1 MFCLKGLWSETDT
14 DVNLYLAKLRPRSI
28 PLCSNV
34 PQKLIN
40 KGYLKVGKDTT
51 NKLASK
57 EQLCDLTGCRGVIF
71 CTTNSASDVMLSS
84 ELYFPNLSD
93 MKLSKVSA
101 SFLSRNVMP
110 IKFPACSMALRMIS
124 SRCSEANKC

>member
-1 MFCLKGLWSETDT
+1 MKQH
-14 DVNLYLAKLRPRSI
+14 N
-28 PLCSNV
+28 N
-34 PQKLIN
+34 
-40 KGYLKVGKDTT
+40 
-51 NKLASK
+51 LASK
-57 EQLCDLTGCRGVIF
+57 KQRCDLTGCRGVIF

-101 SFLSRNVMP
+101 SFLSRSVMP
-110 IKFPACSMALRMIS
+110 MKFPACSMALRMIS